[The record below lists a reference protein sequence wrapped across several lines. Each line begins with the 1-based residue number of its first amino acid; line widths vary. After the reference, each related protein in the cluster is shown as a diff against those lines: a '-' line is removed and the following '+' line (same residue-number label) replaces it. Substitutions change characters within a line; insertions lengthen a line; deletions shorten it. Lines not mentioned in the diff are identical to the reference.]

1 MAIGKIVELRA
12 NGIDRFGKLL
22 KALLRVRARRIRF
35 VERVSGGIQIC
46 AIGFKRARFPFQL
59 RVVLI
64 QLTLALFQRRGALD
78 QNSLRVFN
86 VSVQPIAFAD
96 ARFQHAPSGR
106 KHHARIVLLFAQ
118 RFRIAPVLTDRSPE
132 GRAPPAVEYRQPFP
146 HPAGDRPIGQT
157 LGNLAQ
163 LLRQTRLFLF
173 RTRNALFIGFL
184 LVQNRL
190 QARLRA
196 RGFNFLPMH
205 RVVQF
210 AAASLKLRTTRFL
223 RFIGLFLVFK
233 RFRKP
238 LNRLFRLFDFART

>member
-118 RFRIAPVLTDRSPE
+118 RFRIAPVLIDRLLKDAHLLLSSI
-132 GRAPPAVEYRQPFP
+132 GSLFRILLAIVQT
-146 HPAGDRPIGQT
+146 GQT